1 MGRVAL
7 SGEMTRART
16 VLGTAEFIYAAC
28 LFAVAVITVS
38 FATRASG
45 DPFAGQSPA
54 VAVFFL
60 LFGLFTISTGYHT
73 SSGVYVSFDRV
84 AQISCILVLGPVAA
98 AWVNGLA
105 SLLYPWHRIASGRPW
120 PKVLGAALH
129 NAGLM
134 ALLSLVAGS
143 LYLWAGG
150 QVPLLVLDPMLV
162 PALLL
167 LLVTMQLLNDLAML
181 LDSWISGARLYWPF
195 NGFVMTVEGA
205 SALAALLV
213 ALVFNRMELPIV
225 VLMFVVVATG
235 LLALTQ
241 FARMRTHLEE
251 LVNERTRRLRE
262 QADEL
267 ERQATRDQLTGLYN
281 RRFADRF
288 LNEGV
293 RDFARQGR
301 AFAIALIDL
310 DHFKRIN
317 DRHSHQVGDE
327 VLCRIASLL
336 LDNCRASDMVARFG
350 GEEFLICFPNT
361 DLARAARACEHLRA
375 AVEHT
380 DWSDIA
386 PDLGVTLCAGVAQM
400 RPGFDRGRL
409 LRHADQR
416 LYAAKHGGRNRV
428 EVELA
433 S

>member
-1 MGRVAL
+1 MAGETTRVRSL
-7 SGEMTRART
+7 
-16 VLGTAEFIYAAC
+16 LGNAEFVYAAC
-28 LFAVAVITVS
+28 LFAVAVVTVS
-38 FATRASG
+38 VATRAID

-54 VAVFFL
+54 LALFFL

-73 SSGVYVSFDRV
+73 SSGTHVSFDRV

-105 SLLYPWHRIASGRPW
+105 SLVYPWHRIAGGRPW
-120 PKVLGAALH
+120 PQVLGASLH

-150 QVPLLVLDPMLV
+150 QVPLLMLDASVL

-181 LDSWISGARLYWPF
+181 LDSWISGGKLYWPF
-195 NGFVMTVEGA
+195 NGFVITVEGA

-213 ALVFNRMELPIV
+213 ALIFNRMELPIV
-225 VLMFVVVATG
+225 VLMLVVLATG

-251 LVNERTRRLRE
+251 LVHERTRRLRE

-267 ERQATRDQLTGLYN
+267 ERQATRDQLTSLYN

-288 LNEGV
+288 LEEGV
-293 RDFARQGR
+293 RDFIRQGR

-317 DRHSHQVGDE
+317 DHHSHQVGDE
-327 VLCRIASLL
+327 VLCRVASLL
-336 LDNCRASDMVARFG
+336 LENCRGTDMVARFG

-361 DLARAARACEHLRA
+361 DLARAASACEHLRA
-375 AVEHT
+375 ALEHT

-386 PDLGVTLCAGVAQM
+386 PGLAVTLCAGVAQM

-409 LRHADQR
+409 LREADQR

-428 EVELA
+428 EVDLA

>member
-1 MGRVAL
+1 MAGETPRVRSL
-7 SGEMTRART
+7 
-16 VLGTAEFIYAAC
+16 LGTAEFVYAAC
-28 LFAVAVITVS
+28 LFAVAVVTVS
-38 FATRASG
+38 VATQATG
-45 DPFAGQSPA
+45 DPLAGQSPA
-54 VAVFFL
+54 LALFFV

-73 SSGVYVSFDRV
+73 PSGAHVSFDRV

-105 SLLYPWHRIASGRPW
+105 SLLYPWHRMASGRPW
-120 PKVLGAALH
+120 PQVLGASLH

-150 QVPLLVLDPMLV
+150 QVPLLALDANVL

-167 LLVTMQLLNDLAML
+167 LLITMQLLNDLAML
-181 LDSWISGARLYWPF
+181 LDSWISGGKLYWPF
-195 NGFVMTVEGA
+195 NGFVISVEGA
-205 SALAALLV
+205 SALTALLV
-213 ALVFNRMELPIV
+213 ALVFNRMELPVV
-225 VLMFVVVATG
+225 VLMLVVLATG

-267 ERQATRDQLTGLYN
+267 ERQATRDQLTALYN

-288 LNEGV
+288 LEEGV
-293 RDFARQGR
+293 RDFVRQGR
-301 AFAIALIDL
+301 AFAIALLDL

-317 DRHSHQVGDE
+317 DHHSHQVGDE
-327 VLCRIASLL
+327 VLCRVAALL
-336 LDNCRASDMVARFG
+336 LENCRGTDMVARFG

-361 DLARAARACEHLRA
+361 DLERAARACEHLRA
-375 AVEHT
+375 ALEHT

-386 PDLGVTLCAGVAQM
+386 PGLAVTLCAGVAQM
-400 RPGFDRGRL
+400 RPGFDRSRL
-409 LRHADQR
+409 LREADQR
-416 LYAAKHGGRNRV
+416 LYAAKDAGRNRV
-428 EVELA
+428 EVDLA